1 MAHVTFYRKYRSKT
15 FSELV
20 GQEHIVQTLSN
31 AIENDRLAHAY
42 IFSGPRGTGKTSTAR
57 IFAKSL
63 NCINGP
69 SITPCL
75 KCDNCL
81 KITSGQSVD
90 VLEIDAAS
98 HTGVDHMRELNDQ
111 VKFMPVECKYKVY
124 IIDEVH
130 MLSTGAFNALL
141 KTLEEPPKNVIF
153 ILATT
158 ESHKI
163 PATIHSRCQ
172 QLHFRLLTNDELVNH
187 LSTVSTQESITI
199 DSPSL
204 HAIARQSSGCMRD
217 ALSLLNQ
224 VYSFKGNSISLED
237 VQLLLGAIDSSQIHT
252 FMSSFLSGNESE
264 ALNQLKQMI
273 HTGGHVQ
280 QLVTQLTEAVQYCI
294 YAKHNILSESDV
306 DEKRRESFI
315 SMVESI
321 RLDQLVAL
329 LEAFAALETSLRHFP
344 NPGMLVQVKVAVM
357 IQTIILNMPS
367 AAPSVPQ
374 SQPPRSVSSPQASQA
389 ASPKRPVAQETMSVQ
404 ALSSQPISKQA
415 AAPVT
420 VDSNNP
426 WPSVLR
432 VIEQE
437 KKALYAIL
445 NGSVM
450 LDHTT
455 SPVTVVLGE
464 DYRFPFFLDKLKEDK
479 NNTWLVDK
487 WQTLTGFKSKLE
499 FTFNASKASVNSKS
513 NIPAK
518 TEASSSE
525 AVSAESEAPAVNKDA
540 AKTVNHIVNM
550 FQGKVVS

>member
-1 MAHVTFYRKYRSKT
+1 MYF
-15 FSELV
+15 
-20 GQEHIVQTLSN
+20 
-31 AIENDRLAHAY
+31 
-42 IFSGPRGTGKTSTAR
+42 
-57 IFAKSL
+57 
-63 NCINGP
+63 
-69 SITPCL
+69 
-75 KCDNCL
+75 
-81 KITSGQSVD
+81 
-90 VLEIDAAS
+90 EIDAAS

-111 VKFMPVECKYKVY
+111 VKFMPVECTYKVY

-172 QLHFRLLTNDELVNH
+172 QLHFRLLTNDELVSH
-187 LSTVSTQESITI
+187 LADVAAKESITI
-199 DSPSL
+199 DTPSL

-224 VYSFKGNSISLED
+224 VYSFKGDTISLED
-237 VQLLLGAIDSSQIHT
+237 VQLLLGAIDSSQIIS
-252 FMSSFLSGNESE
+252 FMEPFLAGNESE

-294 YAKHNILSESDV
+294 YAKHQILSESDV
-306 DEKRRESFI
+306 DEKRRESYV
-315 SMVESI
+315 SMVSSI

-357 IQTIILNMPS
+357 MQTIILNTS
-367 AAPSVPQ
+367 SFAAPAS
-374 SQPPRSVSSPQASQA
+374 SQQPSRPA
-389 ASPKRPVAQETMSVQ
+389 ASPPVSKSASPQRPVVQETMSVQ
-404 ALSSQPISKQA
+404 ALSSQPMSKQA
-415 AAPVT
+415 AGPVT
-420 VDSNNP
+420 IDSNNP

-450 LDHTT
+450 VDHTT

-479 NNTWLVDK
+479 NSSWLVDK

-499 FTFNASKASVNSKS
+499 FTFKAVKPSATSKS
-513 NIPAK
+513 VPSSQSETASQESVR
-518 TEASSSE
+518 TEP
-525 AVSAESEAPAVNKDA
+525 EAPAVNKDV